1 VGVVGKRLG
10 ENILKIIGIKR
21 GIIVFKKMNAKWL
34 SLIVGTSL
42 VAGLLTGCGSSASKD
57 IKIGVVYELTGST
70 ASFGTAAANGAKLA
84 FKEINANGGV
94 LGKQIQIA
102 VADNKG
108 EPSESSNA
116 MTKVI
121 SQDKVIAV
129 TGFTTS
135 SNGIA
140 GSTVAEANKI
150 PFVAAATTNPKVTLD
165 ENTGKVKNYTFRVC
179 FIDPFQGTVG
189 ANFVLNSLKAKNAA
203 IMIDNSSD
211 YSKGLSKFF
220 KDAFTKGGGTVAI
233 EEAYLQNDQDFKTVL
248 TKIKATNPDVIYVP
262 GYYGEVGKIIKQARE
277 IGITVPFVG
286 GDGWDSPKLAEIGG
300 ADALNNTFF
309 TNHYS
314 VEDNSPKSKAFL
326 DAFQKE
332 YGQVPDAMAVLGYDA
347 AYALVD
353 AIKRANSTDSEKI
366 REALAATKDFQG
378 VTGALT
384 LNATHDA
391 IKSAVIIEMKNG
403 KQVYKETVKP

>member
-1 VGVVGKRLG
+1 
-10 ENILKIIGIKR
+10 
-21 GIIVFKKMNAKWL
+21 MNAKWL

>member
-1 VGVVGKRLG
+1 MLKKAKLKLISLALG
-10 ENILKIIGIKR
+10 G
-21 GIIVFKKMNAKWL
+21 M
-34 SLIVGTSL
+34 L
-42 VAGLLTGCGSSASKD
+42 VTGLLAGCGASTSKD
-57 IKIGVVYELTGST
+57 IKIGVVYELTGNT

-140 GSTVAEANKI
+140 GSAVAEANKI
-150 PFVAAATTNPKVTLD
+150 PFVAAATTNPKVTID
-165 ENTGKVKNYTFRVC
+165 ENSGKVKPYTFRVC

-189 ANFVLNSLKAKNAA
+189 ANFVLNTLKAKNAVV
-203 IMIDNSSD
+203 MIDNSSD
-211 YSKGLSKFF
+211 YSKGLAKFF
-220 KDAFTKGGGTVAI
+220 TEAFTKGGGKVMSEI
-233 EEAYLQNDQDFKTVL
+233 AYLQKDQDFKTIL
-248 TKIKATNPDVIYVP
+248 TSIKASNPDVIYLP
-262 GYYGEVGKIIKQARE
+262 GYYEEAGKIIKQARE
-277 IGITVPFVG
+277 LGINAPFVG

-300 ADALNNTFF
+300 PDALNNTFF

-326 DAFQKE
+326 DAFKKE
-332 YGQVPDAMAVLGYDA
+332 YGEVPDAMAVLGYDA
-347 AYALVD
+347 AYTLVD
-353 AIKRANSTDSEKI
+353 AIKRANSTESDKI
-366 REALAATKDFQG
+366 REALANTKDFQG

-391 IKSAVIIEMKNG
+391 VKSAVIIEMKNG
-403 KQVYKETVKP
+403 KQVYRETVKP

>member
-1 VGVVGKRLG
+1 MLKKTKLKLVSLFLG
-10 ENILKIIGIKR
+10 G
-21 GIIVFKKMNAKWL
+21 M
-34 SLIVGTSL
+34 L
-42 VAGLLTGCGSSASKD
+42 VTGLMAGCGTSASKD

-102 VADNKG
+102 VADNKS

-121 SQDKVIAV
+121 SQDKVVAV

-135 SNGIA
+135 SNAIA
-140 GSTVAEANKI
+140 ASNVAEGNKI
-150 PFVAAATTNPKVTLD
+150 PFVTAAATNPKVTLD
-165 ENTGKVKNYTFRVC
+165 ETTGKVKNNTFRVC

-189 ANFVLNSLKAKNAA
+189 ANFILNSLKAKNAVV
-203 IMIDNSSD
+203 MIDNSSD
-211 YSKGLSKFF
+211 YSKGLAKFF
-220 KDAFTKGGGTVAI
+220 TEAFIKGGGKVASEI
-233 EEAYLQNDQDFKTVL
+233 AYLQKDQDFKTIL
-248 TKIKATNPDVIYVP
+248 TSIKATNPDVSYLP
-262 GYYGEVGKIIKQARE
+262 GYYEEVGKIIKQARE
-277 IGITVPFVG
+277 LGITAPFVG

-300 ADALNNTFF
+300 PDALNNSYF

-314 VEDNSPKSKAFL
+314 VEDNSPKSKTFL
-326 DAFQKE
+326 EAYKKE

-347 AYALVD
+347 AYTLVD
-353 AIKRANSTDSEKI
+353 AIKRANSAEPEKI

-391 IKSAVIIEMKNG
+391 VKSAVIIEMKNG
-403 KQVYKETVKP
+403 KQVFRETVKP

>member
-1 VGVVGKRLG
+1 MGVVGKRLG

-165 ENTGKVKNYTFRVC
+165 ENSGKVKNYTFRVC

>member
-1 VGVVGKRLG
+1 MNVKVLSLVVGSML
-10 ENILKIIGIKR
+10 L
-21 GIIVFKKMNAKWL
+21 
-34 SLIVGTSL
+34 VGL
-42 VAGLLTGCGSSASKD
+42 VAGCGTSASKD

-102 VADNKG
+102 VADNKS

-121 SQDKVIAV
+121 SQDKVVAV

-135 SNGIA
+135 SNAIA
-140 GSTVAEANKI
+140 ASNVAEGIKI
-150 PFVAAATTNPKVTLD
+150 PFVTAAATNPKVTLD
-165 ENTGKVKNYTFRVC
+165 ETTGKVKNYTFRVC

-189 ANFVLNSLKAKNAA
+189 ANFILNSLKAKNAVV
-203 IMIDNSSD
+203 MIDNSSD
-211 YSKGLSKFF
+211 YSKGLAKFF
-220 KDAFTKGGGTVAI
+220 TEAFTKGGGKVSS
-233 EEAYLQNDQDFKTVL
+233 EVAYLQKDQDFKTIL
-248 TKIKATNPDVIYVP
+248 TSIKATNPDVIYLP
-262 GYYGEVGKIIKQARE
+262 GYYEEVGKIIKQARE
-277 IGITVPFVG
+277 LGITVPFVG

-300 ADALNNTFF
+300 PDALNNSFF

-314 VEDNSPKSKAFL
+314 VEDNSPKSKTLL
-326 DAFQKE
+326 DAYQKE

-347 AYALVD
+347 AYTLVD
-353 AIKRANSTDSEKI
+353 AIKRANSAEPAKI
-366 REALAATKDFQG
+366 TEALAATKDFQG

-391 IKSAVIIEMKNG
+391 VKGAVIIEMKNG
-403 KQVYKETVKP
+403 KQVYRETVKP